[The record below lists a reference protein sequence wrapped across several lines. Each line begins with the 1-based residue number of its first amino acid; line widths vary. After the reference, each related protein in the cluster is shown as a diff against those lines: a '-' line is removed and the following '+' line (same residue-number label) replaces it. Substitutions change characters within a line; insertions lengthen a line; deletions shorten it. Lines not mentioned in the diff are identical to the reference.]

1 MHHGIQLVYIYLQI
15 YTMKTPVKSKLL
27 INAVISPK
35 QISASLLFLF
45 LFFSFSSYSQTGS
58 SSFPFTALGQARSV
72 TGSGIYY
79 FNLSGTTFSTYVKNG
94 WVLIASDSGS
104 ATGVLPKTTSLS
116 NAQRGILKSGILA
129 TLTSTNLLKV
139 STSDG
144 NVNDSTTSIA
154 LISRMVHDSSLNLGK
169 NDISINSGWV
179 GSGVYASAVKGAG
192 AGATSVSL
200 GAHLDSCIFWPDGD
214 GGGFHWIS
222 NGGYHTEN
230 WSTTGEAPNTVAFNL
245 WVQAPSVT
253 LPITIFSFDASL
265 TGNQTVDLKWSTAM
279 ELNSHYFIVQKSM
292 DGNNWSELTQI
303 NAQGNSNSLVDYSTI
318 DNNPNNGN
326 NYYRLEEVDLDGAIT
341 YSKIVL
347 VAYASETATS
357 IYPNPTHG
365 IAYLKGEHLGNIK
378 IFSLAGQ
385 DITLIV
391 RQQKQNDNLIQLDF
405 SSVAK
410 GIYFIKGTNYLL
422 KEVVE

>member
-1 MHHGIQLVYIYLQI
+1 MIR
-15 YTMKTPVKSKLL
+15 
-27 INAVISPK
+27 PK
-35 QISASLLFLF
+35 QINTSLLLLF

-58 SSFPFTALGQARSV
+58 SSYPFTALGQARTV

-79 FNLSGTTFSTYVKNG
+79 FNLSGTTFSSYVKNG

-104 ATGVLPKTTSLS
+104 ATGALPKTATLS
-116 NAQRGILKSGILA
+116 NAQRGILKPGILA
-129 TLTSTNLLKV
+129 ALTSTNILKV

-144 NVNDSTTSIA
+144 NVNDSTNSMA

-169 NDISINSGWV
+169 NDIALNSGWV
-179 GSGVYASAVKGAG
+179 GSGKYATAVKGAG
-192 AGATSVSL
+192 AGATSSSL

-214 GGGFHWIS
+214 GGGFHWIP

-230 WSTTGEAPNTVAFNL
+230 WGATGEAPNTVAFNL

-253 LPITIFSFDASL
+253 LPITIFSFDAHL
-265 TGNQTVDLKWSTAM
+265 TSNQTVDLEWSTAM

-292 DGNNWSELTQI
+292 DGNHWSELTQI
-303 NAQGNSNSLVDYSTI
+303 SAQGNSNFLVDYSTI

-341 YSKIVL
+341 YSKVVF
-347 VAYASETATS
+347 VAYASETAPS
-357 IYPNPTHG
+357 IYPNPTRG
-365 IAYLKGEHLGNIK
+365 IAYLKGAHLGNIK
-378 IFSLAGQ
+378 IYSLAGQ
-385 DITLIV
+385 DITPMV
-391 RQQKQNDNLIQLDF
+391 NQQKQSDNLTELDF

-410 GIYFIKGTNYLL
+410 GIYFIKGANYLV